1 MKHRRTKI
9 MDSNPISVSVVED
22 DAGIRAGLVRLLGLS
37 PEFECAGA
45 YASAEAALKAFAVT
59 PPTVV
64 LMDLNLPGMNGV
76 ECSRKLKELSPEA
89 HIIMLTVYD
98 NPDQIFEA
106 LKAGATGYLVKQT
119 PPDELLAAVR
129 DVCRGGA
136 PMSAQI
142 ARKVVQSFREETQ
155 VDELAKLSAREREVL
170 DRLAQGYLLKEIAD
184 QLDLNYHTVK
194 TYVGRIY
201 EKLHVHS
208 RAQAMMK
215 CRQMTAS
222 TR

>member
-1 MKHRRTKI
+1 MKPKPARK
-9 MDSNPISVSVVED
+9 MYSNIIRVCLVED
-22 DAGIRAGLVRLLGLS
+22 EAGLRSSLQRLLGMS
-37 PEFECAGA
+37 PEFECEGA
-45 YASAEAALKAFAVT
+45 YANAEIALKAFAIAA
-59 PPTVV
+59 PEVV
-64 LMDLNLPGMNGV
+64 LMDVNLPGMNGV
-76 ECSRKLKELSPEA
+76 ECTRKLKELCPET

-119 PPDELLAAVR
+119 PPEELLAAIK

-142 ARKVVQSFREETQ
+142 ARKVVQSFREAPAT
-155 VDELAKLSAREREVL
+155 DELAVLSTREREVL

-215 CRQMTAS
+215 CRPSVLAK
-222 TR
+222 